1 MTFKRSI
8 AALLALC
15 VLVAPAALAAT
26 VADTGGTPAPE
37 ATTEPEAH
45 ADAAVSKRRAVRQA
59 AAERNIRLA
68 RTVARLKDE
77 RLGRNYATWTARRPL
92 HKLQRHNH
100 RLRVELRGL
109 QREQRWY
116 RAAFRRVPAA
126 TLRSIA
132 FCESRN
138 DPRAIGGGGLYRGL
152 FQMTFDIWGAVGG
165 KGDPAAASPAE
176 QYYRAALVYTRYG
189 SGQWPNCGR

>member
-26 VADTGGTPAPE
+26 VADSTGGTLAPE
-37 ATTEPEAH
+37 VQEEPR
-45 ADAAVSKRRAVRQA
+45 ADAAAAERRAVRQRA
-59 AAERNIRLA
+59 AQRNVRLA
-68 RTVARLKDE
+68 RTVARLQGD
-77 RLGRNYATWTARRPL
+77 RLGKNYTRWAAQRPL
-92 HKLQRHNH
+92 RKLQKHNH

-109 QREQRWY
+109 RREQRWY
-116 RAAFRRVPAA
+116 RAAYSRVPAA